1 MEIKWTLNKKLILMM
16 AGLSAAV
23 ILIMLVLNIYSEQ
36 ALLTTLQQ
44 KTSEIT
50 ESLHLAIEEITKQEK
65 KDYKSLASYLNKL
78 KAGGIKEISIIDS
91 ATKIRASTDPKK
103 VGKLTSKYITELIFK
118 SEVGEF
124 LTKEGNL
131 YHIILPVVAKGE
143 HQGYIHLEVSTEDIS
158 SLMKTHMRKRILAT
172 LIIFLCG
179 FVVTVWLSSR
189 YTRPIRRVVDSAR
202 AVASGDLDISLP
214 IKEHDEIGD
223 LKRNFNQMV
232 KKLKEFRALEER
244 WREIEHL
251 STIGDL
257 SRSIAHEIRNPLNF
271 ISLSVDHLSGQI
283 ENENQIKLL
292 NSIKEEVKRLDSLI
306 SNFLAYGKPLNLNR
320 KSTDILKLI
329 DDTLSLVEARA
340 EKTGIRIIKEYP
352 VETLT
357 VKIAPELIKTCLIN
371 IFQNAF
377 HAMPEGGTMRISV
390 EKPNQEII
398 ISVKDTGVGVDDS
411 IQEKVF
417 EPFFTTRP
425 RGVGLGL
432 ALTKRVVEEHG
443 GRVKFVSKKGA
454 GSTFTIILP
463 ERVT

>member
-1 MEIKWTLNKKLILMM
+1 MFI
-16 AGLSAAV
+16 
-23 ILIMLVLNIYSEQ
+23 LNIYYER

-65 KDYKSLASYLNKL
+65 KDYKNLASYLKKL
-78 KAGGIKEISIIDS
+78 KAGGIKEISIIDG
-91 ATKIRASTDPKK
+91 ATKIRASTDTKK
-103 VGKLTSKYITELIFK
+103 VGKFTSKYITELIFK

-124 LTKEGNL
+124 LTKEGDL
-131 YHIILPVVAKGE
+131 YHIILPVVARGE

-158 SLMKTHMRKRILAT
+158 SLMKTHVRNRILAT

-179 FVVTVWLSSR
+179 FGVAVWLSSR
-189 YTRPIRRVVDSAR
+189 YTRPIRRIVDSAR

-223 LKRNFNQMV
+223 LKRSFNQMV

-283 ENENQIKLL
+283 ENENQKKLL
-292 NSIKEEVKRLDSLI
+292 NSIKEEVKRLDSLV

-320 KSTDILKLI
+320 KSTDILELI

-340 EKTGIRIIKEYP
+340 EKTGIKIIKEYP
-352 VETLT
+352 VESLT
-357 VKIAPELIKTCLIN
+357 VKIDPELIKTCLIN

-377 HAMPEGGTMRISV
+377 HAMPEGGTMKISV
-390 EKPNQEII
+390 ERANQEIV
-398 ISVKDTGVGVDDS
+398 ISVKDTGVGVDES

-417 EPFFTTRP
+417 EPFFTTRQ

-454 GSTFTIILP
+454 GSTFTIIMP

>member
-1 MEIKWTLNKKLILMM
+1 MKIKWTLNKKLILMM
-16 AGLSAAV
+16 AALSAAV
-23 ILIMLVLNIYSEQ
+23 ILIMFILNIYYEQ

-65 KDYKSLASYLNKL
+65 KDYKNLASYLNKL

-91 ATKIRASTDPKK
+91 ATRIRASTDPEK
-103 VGKLTSKYITELIFK
+103 VGRFTSKYITELIFK

-124 LTKEGNL
+124 LTKEGDL

-158 SLMKTHMRKRILAT
+158 SLMKTHMRNRILAT

-179 FVVTVWLSSR
+179 FVVAVWLSSR

-223 LKRNFNQMV
+223 LKRSFNQMA

-283 ENENQIKLL
+283 ENENQKKLL
-292 NSIKEEVKRLDSLI
+292 NSIKEEVKRLDSLV

-320 KSTDILKLI
+320 KSTDILELI

-340 EKTGIRIIKEYP
+340 EKTGIRILKEYP
-352 VETLT
+352 VGSLT
-357 VKIAPELIKTCLIN
+357 VKIDPELIKTCLIN

-390 EKPNQEII
+390 EKANQEIV
-398 ISVKDTGVGVDDS
+398 ISVSDTGVGVDES

-417 EPFFTTRP
+417 EPFFTTRQ

>member
-16 AGLSAAV
+16 AALSAAV
-23 ILIMLVLNIYSEQ
+23 IFIMFILNIYYER

-65 KDYKSLASYLNKL
+65 KDYKSLASYLKKL
-78 KAGGIKEISIIDS
+78 KAGGIKEISIIDG
-91 ATKIRASTDPKK
+91 ATRIRASTDPEK
-103 VGKLTSKYITELIFK
+103 VGQFTSKYITELIFK

-158 SLMKTHMRKRILAT
+158 SLMKIHVRNRILAT
-172 LIIFLCG
+172 LIIFICG
-179 FVVTVWLSSR
+179 FVVAVWLSSR
-189 YTRPIRRVVDSAR
+189 YTRPIRRIVDSAR

-223 LKRNFNQMV
+223 LKRSFNQMV

-283 ENENQIKLL
+283 ENENQKKLL
-292 NSIKEEVKRLDSLI
+292 NSIKEEVKRLDSLV

-320 KSTDILKLI
+320 KSTDILELI

-340 EKTGIRIIKEYP
+340 EKTGIRIMKEYP
-352 VETLT
+352 VESLT
-357 VKIAPELIKTCLIN
+357 VKIDPELIKTCLIN

-390 EKPNQEII
+390 EKARQEIV
-398 ISVKDTGVGVDDS
+398 ISVKDTGVGVEES